1 MNNVTEDNWT
11 YCHFKSLQLKAFISF
26 GADPSNVSDGEPA
39 LIYFVTLTDHDD
51 AEVFQSD
58 FDELNEACDFL
69 NEKYGH
75 WDFIDAEVDNGGGG
89 CGTCAAK

>member
-1 MNNVTEDNWT
+1 MNNITENNWT
-11 YCHFKSLQLKAFISF
+11 FCHFKSLQLKAFISF
-26 GADPSNVSDGEPA
+26 GADPVEDLSAEPA
-39 LIYFVTLTDHDD
+39 LLYFVTLTDHDD

-58 FDELNEACDFL
+58 FEKLDLACDFL

-75 WDFIDAEVDNGGGG
+75 WEFINAEEDNGGGG